1 MPVSN
6 FQKLILQL
14 IAKNRNPDSYL
25 AGGTAIN
32 RAASSLRYSKDI
44 DLFHDLDE
52 AVQAASVADISLLR
66 QSGYSVR
73 IILQQ
78 PAFVRGLVSRG
89 ADSIKLEWVQD
100 SAFRFFPVVE
110 DSEFGYCLHDI
121 DLATNKCLALAN
133 RSEVRDIIDLTQLHE
148 RVLSLPAIVWAS
160 CGKDP
165 GFTPQLLL
173 EQLARNS
180 KFSPVQLE
188 AEQLRQALDPI
199 SLKKEWISLLTYARE
214 HIEKFPAQHLGCI
227 YVRTDASVVQAPENA
242 DLASL
247 KPHRGTVRGAW
258 PRAV

>member
-1 MPVSN
+1 M
-6 FQKLILQL
+6 
-14 IAKNRNPDSYL
+14 
-25 AGGTAIN
+25 
-32 RAASSLRYSKDI
+32 
-44 DLFHDLDE
+44 
-52 AVQAASVADISLLR
+52 
-66 QSGYSVR
+66 
-73 IILQQ
+73 
-78 PAFVRGLVSRG
+78 RGLVSRG